1 MILFYIGLVLAAI
14 CSALLIIDNVR
25 ETTKKQKAEEE
36 LNHKVVILE
45 NKVEALV
52 SIVLNK
58 QEDIS
63 NEEVEALINDCK
75 EGFGLNDNKENK

>member
-1 MILFYIGLVLAAI
+1 MIIFYISLVLAAL
-14 CSALLIIDNVR
+14 CAALLIIDNVR

-36 LNHKVVILE
+36 LNHRVVILE

-75 EGFGLNDNKENK
+75 EGLGLNKENE